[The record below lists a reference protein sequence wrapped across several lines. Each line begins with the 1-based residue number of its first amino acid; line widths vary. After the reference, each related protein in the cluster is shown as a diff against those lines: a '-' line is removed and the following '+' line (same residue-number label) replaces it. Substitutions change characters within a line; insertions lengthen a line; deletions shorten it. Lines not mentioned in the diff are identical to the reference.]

1 MMGKRGFEKINIHKN
16 NGEVILPKRM
26 TKHSIGYDFF
36 SPINVI
42 VPSKSYV
49 LIKTGIKS
57 YFQEDEGLFI
67 YPRSSWGIK
76 HGIQLKNSVGI
87 IESDYYN
94 NEDNEGE
101 IMISLM
107 NISDKDFEI
116 KKGDRFCQGIFKK
129 ILVTHDKPMLKK
141 RKGGLGSTDN

>member
-1 MMGKRGFEKINIHKN
+1 MKRGFEKINMHKDN
-16 NGEVILPKRM
+16 EDIILPKRM
-26 TKHSIGYDFF
+26 TKYSVGYDFF
-36 SPINVI
+36 SPISTI
-42 VPSKSYV
+42 VPAKSHV
-49 LIKTGIKS
+49 LIKSGIKS

-87 IESDYYN
+87 VESDYYN
-94 NEDNEGE
+94 NQNNEGE

-107 NISDKDFEI
+107 NLSDNDFEI

-129 ILVTHDKPMLKK
+129 ILITDEDIPQSEK
-141 RKGGLGSTDN
+141 RIGGIGSTGK